1 MEDGVLINIDMPE
14 EVADQ
19 LKLQRFE
26 CVANIGEIAAVY
38 AAPIHEVRATC
49 SAHPLHVRLDKSTRR
64 SKAMKAIL
72 ASRTRAG
79 DPRRL
84 ALLCSFGL
92 HFFSPVEPFEEGRDH
107 SQ

>member
-1 MEDGVLINIDMPE
+1 MDAVG
-14 EVADQ
+14 A
-19 LKLQRFE
+19 QRFE
-26 CVANIGEIAAVY
+26 RVVNIGEIAAVD
-38 AAPIHEVRATC
+38 AAPIDKVRATC
-49 SAHPLHVRLDKSTRR
+49 SAHPLHVRLDKSSRR

-72 ASRTRAG
+72 ASRARAG